1 MQGAWWYLVGDS
13 PRGPVTVE
21 VLECML
27 HHGEMT
33 QQSLVWK
40 DGLSAWIP
48 VAELAAL
55 REAGA
60 SQRPPAPALGP
71 TPTPLT
77 ELPRAGAW
85 RRFLARMLDIWSISV
100 SVALVGMVLLMQTVP
115 GFALW
120 LERPSSQILLSLC
133 LLPLAL
139 LLEAGLFALFGT
151 TPGKALLGVVVV
163 TLDGQRP
170 SARQY
175 LRRQLGVFCFGLGF
189 GLPILCQIVM
199 VAHGLSL
206 QLGEPTPYDNERFT
220 VRARPLSRSR
230 VLVLSLIGGTLAA
243 LGVAKAGLGY

>member
-13 PRGPVTVE
+13 PRGPVTME

-48 VAELAAL
+48 VAELATL
-55 REAGA
+55 RETGA
-60 SQRPPAPALGP
+60 LQGVPAPAIVPAP
-71 TPTPLT
+71 TLLA

-85 RRFLARMLDIWSISV
+85 RRFLARMLDLWIISV
-100 SVALVGMVLLMQTVP
+100 PTALLGGLLLTLTIP

-120 LERPSSQILLSLC
+120 MERPSSEILMSLC
-133 LLPLAL
+133 LLPLVL
-139 LLEAGLFALFGT
+139 LVEAGIFAAFGT

-170 SARQY
+170 SAVQY
-175 LRRQLGVFCFGLGF
+175 LRRQLGVFCFGFAF
-189 GLPILCQIVM
+189 GLPLLSQIVM
-199 VAHGLSL
+199 AAHGLSL
-206 QLGEPTPYDNERFT
+206 QLGEPTPYDANRFM
-220 VRARPLSRSR
+220 VRARPWSRGR
-230 VLVLSLIGGTLAA
+230 VLVLAFIGCA
-243 LGVAKAGLGY
+243 LLGLGLANAHPPY